1 MMKAVTF
8 LLAGLLLVRG
18 SSTTAGSAPDAVKT
32 GEAVPLLQF
41 TDIRGLQRSIED
53 FEEHR
58 AVVFVF
64 TSTTCPMARR
74 VLPQLAEMYQ
84 RYREQQVVFVAVNVG
99 AGDTIRD
106 MAAQALELDIPFCF
120 VRDADL
126 SVANSLGITRTP
138 QVCVIDQNRVLRY
151 RGRVDDQVRIGGTRP
166 TASRQDLELA
176 LQQVLAGEPVEVAE
190 TVVDGCLLSSSPP
203 LPPAVTWSA
212 GIGTL
217 VHEKCARCHR
227 PGTAAPFSLRTYA
240 DAAANRQM
248 IAEVVRNE
256 TMPPWYASR
265 HHGTFQNDT
274 SLTEDQKQSLLAWVA
289 ADSPQGDP
297 KQAPAPPAAPASD
310 WSIGEPDLVV
320 TMLGK
325 HLVPAT
331 GFVPYRYSILPC
343 VFLQETWVEAIEIR
357 PLNPG
362 VVHHCNLAYF
372 SSAGAGE
379 ETFIT
384 GYVPGGQP
392 MDLGRFGNG
401 TAFRLPAGSG
411 LGLQIHY
418 TTTGQKEESRIQVG
432 LRFPRSVVR
441 KQVRHFLL
449 DPRRWRIPPYEPA
462 FAVQASRRLDRDVDL
477 LGMFTHMHVR
487 GRDMTFRAHV
497 PGQPTQT
504 LLQIPNFSFEW
515 QLGYELAPGTHLL
528 PAGTEISAVAHFDNS
543 VFNPFNPDAS
553 ATVGYGLQTVDEMFN
568 GFVFFVD
575 QYEDLQLSVD
585 PRTGKVAEG
594 SDGPAGQEGSDE

>member
-1 MMKAVTF
+1 MKKAVTF
-8 LLAGLLLVRG
+8 LLAALLLVQGRSTAAESGPG
-18 SSTTAGSAPDAVKT
+18 SVQI

-41 TDIRGLQRSIED
+41 TDIRGLQRSIAD
-53 FEEHR
+53 FEEHQ

-64 TSTTCPMARR
+64 TSTTCPLARR

-84 RYREQQVVFVAVNVG
+84 RYRNQQVVFVAVNVG

-106 MAAQALELDIPFCF
+106 MAAQALELDIPFYF
-120 VRDADL
+120 VRDNQL
-126 SVANSLGITRTP
+126 SVANTLGITRTP
-138 QVCVIDQNRVLRY
+138 QVCVIDRDRVLRY
-151 RGRVDDQVRIGGTRP
+151 RGRVDDQLRPGGSRP

-176 LQQVLAGEPVEVAE
+176 LQQVLSGQPVEVPE
-190 TVVDGCLLSSSPP
+190 TTVDGCLLSSAPP
-203 LPPAVTWSA
+203 LPQSATWST
-212 GIGTL
+212 GIGAL

-227 PGTAAPFSLRTYA
+227 PGTAAPFSLLTYA

-274 SLTEDQKQSLLAWVA
+274 SLSEEQKQSLLAWVA

-297 KQAPAPPAAPASD
+297 QQAPAPPAAPASD

-331 GFVPYRYSILPC
+331 GFIPYRYSILPC

-357 PLNPG
+357 PLNPA
-362 VVHHCNLAYF
+362 VVHHCNMAYF
-372 SSAGAGE
+372 SPEGAGE

-432 LRFPRSVVR
+432 LRFPRSIVR

-487 GRDMTFRAHV
+487 GRDMTFRAQL
-497 PGQPTQT
+497 PDQPAQT
-504 LLQIPNFSFEW
+504 LLQIPNYNFEW
-515 QLGYELAPGTHLL
+515 QVAYELAPGSHLL
-528 PAGTEISAVAHFDNS
+528 PAGAEISAVAHFDNS
-543 VFNPFNPDAS
+543 VFNPFNPDPA
-553 ATVGYGLQTVDEMFN
+553 ATVGYGLQTVNEMFN

-575 QYEDLQLSVD
+575 QHEDLQLRVD
-585 PRTGKVAEG
+585 PLTGKVVNEPEV
-594 SDGPAGQEGSDE
+594 PAGQGRPDE